1 MLWAGCDRTIYKSVI
16 RFFDGKVSEQ
26 KLAGFSFFL
35 HTQEALATLRNMYW
49 RMLVNLTMLRPP

>member
-1 MLWAGCDRTIYKSVI
+1 VI

-35 HTQEALATLRNMYW
+35 HTQELW
-49 RMLVNLTMLRPP
+49 QPFEICIGECW